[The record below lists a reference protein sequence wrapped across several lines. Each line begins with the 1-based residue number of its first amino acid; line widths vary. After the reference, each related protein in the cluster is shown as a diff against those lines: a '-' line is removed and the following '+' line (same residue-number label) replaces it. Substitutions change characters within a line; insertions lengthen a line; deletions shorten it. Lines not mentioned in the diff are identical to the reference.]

1 MNGGRDSGFGGRE
14 TEDQRHEVVEGE
26 HGGSVEMQERF
37 LRLPLPDPRI
47 LTPDPLAREEP

>member
-1 MNGGRDSGFGGRE
+1 MNGGRDSGFGDRE